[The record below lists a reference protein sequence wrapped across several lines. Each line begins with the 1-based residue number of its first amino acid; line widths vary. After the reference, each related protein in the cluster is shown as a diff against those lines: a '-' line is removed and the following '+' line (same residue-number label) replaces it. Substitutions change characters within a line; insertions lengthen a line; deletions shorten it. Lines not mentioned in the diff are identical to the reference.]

1 MMREKKIKEL
11 EELVVSLAGN
21 PDERLE
27 EKEEKIKE
35 LEE

>member
-11 EELVVSLAGN
+11 EELAVSLAGN

-27 EKEEKIKE
+27 EKE
-35 LEE
+35 